1 MPLRKRKCLPQGSL
15 RGSEEHLLDSSETT
29 ILLSAHKSTDY
40 LTCSWSS
47 ASRWARS
54 SSESSVELSL
64 SEELSLLLSLDE
76 GGATT
81 FVGGGT
87 AGEDTVTTGSSGSSG
102 ILAKRI
108 SNTSWG
114 EKAMLMWVL
123 SLRNAWDQVNRK
135 WTSYRLGR
143 YISVLHVGVPDVTRI
158 HSLEKTVTSKN

>member
-1 MPLRKRKCLPQGSL
+1 M
-15 RGSEEHLLDSSETT
+15 
-29 ILLSAHKSTDY
+29 
-40 LTCSWSS
+40 
-47 ASRWARS
+47 
-54 SSESSVELSL
+54 ELSL

-114 EKAMLMWVL
+114 EKSHAYVGAQPQECLGPSQQEVGKL
-123 SLRNAWDQVNRK
+123 QVRH
-135 WTSYRLGR
+135 
-143 YISVLHVGVPDVTRI
+143 ISALHVGVPDVTR
-158 HSLEKTVTSKN
+158 HPLPGENSN

>member
-1 MPLRKRKCLPQGSL
+1 
-15 RGSEEHLLDSSETT
+15 
-29 ILLSAHKSTDY
+29 
-40 LTCSWSS
+40 
-47 ASRWARS
+47 
-54 SSESSVELSL
+54 VELSL

-114 EKAMLMWVL
+114 EKATLMWVF
-123 SLRNAWDQVNRK
+123 SPRNAWDQ
-135 WTSYRLGR
+135 
-143 YISVLHVGVPDVTRI
+143 IC
-158 HSLEKTVTSKN
+158 SLEETVTKVKKKQKTNKQKKN

>member
-1 MPLRKRKCLPQGSL
+1 M
-15 RGSEEHLLDSSETT
+15 HLTWHKGTSGN
-29 ILLSAHKSTDY
+29 SAHAGTHAGAGGGGGGGEGLWFENGAACV

-81 FVGGGT
+81 LVGGGT
-87 AGEDTVTTGSSGSSG
+87 AGEDTATTGSSGSSG

-108 SNTSWG
+108 SNTSW
-114 EKAMLMWVL
+114 
-123 SLRNAWDQVNRK
+123 R
-135 WTSYRLGR
+135 
-143 YISVLHVGVPDVTRI
+143 
-158 HSLEKTVTSKN
+158 

>member
-1 MPLRKRKCLPQGSL
+1 MLELMLG
-15 RGSEEHLLDSSETT
+15 RGEVGGGGGLWFENG
-29 ILLSAHKSTDY
+29 AACV

-81 FVGGGT
+81 LVGGGT
-87 AGEDTVTTGSSGSSG
+87 AGEDTATTGSSGSSG

-108 SNTSWG
+108 SNTSW
-114 EKAMLMWVL
+114 
-123 SLRNAWDQVNRK
+123 R
-135 WTSYRLGR
+135 
-143 YISVLHVGVPDVTRI
+143 
-158 HSLEKTVTSKN
+158 

>member
-1 MPLRKRKCLPQGSL
+1 MFRMHVHPAQGDQWESCSCWNSPCHGDL
-15 RGSEEHLLDSSETT
+15 WGETGCPGHGFWGT
-29 ILLSAHKSTDY
+29 TNGAACI

-81 FVGGGT
+81 LVGGGT
-87 AGEDTVTTGSSGSSG
+87 AGEDTATTGSSGSSG

-108 SNTSWG
+108 SNTSWWG
-114 EKAMLMWVL
+114 RSHAHEGSQVPRHVWQGA
-123 SLRNAWDQVNRK
+123 AWDVAQHHH
-135 WTSYRLGR
+135 
-143 YISVLHVGVPDVTRI
+143 SVLGC
-158 HSLEKTVTSKN
+158 

>member
-1 MPLRKRKCLPQGSL
+1 METSGQTALVHGCRQGWW
-15 RGSEEHLLDSSETT
+15 GG
-29 ILLSAHKSTDY
+29 AACV

-81 FVGGGT
+81 LVGGGT
-87 AGEDTVTTGSSGSSG
+87 AGEETATTGSSGSSG

-108 SNTSWG
+108 SNTSWVG
-114 EKAMLMWVL
+114 GKSRAHE
-123 SLRNAWDQVNRK
+123 
-135 WTSYRLGR
+135 GC
-143 YISVLHVGVPDVTRI
+143 GVPSVWAGNT
-158 HSLEKTVTSKN
+158 